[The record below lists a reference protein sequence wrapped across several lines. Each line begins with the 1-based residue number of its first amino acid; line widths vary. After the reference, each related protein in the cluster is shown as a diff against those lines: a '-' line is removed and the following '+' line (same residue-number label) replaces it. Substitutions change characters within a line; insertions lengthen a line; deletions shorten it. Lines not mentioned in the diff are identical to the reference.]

1 LSILAFNA
9 LFKNLAFGPGAAV
22 ATSTGLLVLLGC
34 LATLRVFR
42 TQVGQ
47 EGN

>member
-1 LSILAFNA
+1 
-9 LFKNLAFGPGAAV
+9 V

>member
-1 LSILAFNA
+1 VLAYDA

-22 ATSTGLLVLLGC
+22 AVSAALLVLLGC

-42 TQVGQ
+42 AQVGQ
-47 EGN
+47 EGS